1 MGKVKQGLVVI
12 FSLLPCFAFGLPFEA
27 GFELAGKSS
36 YVWRGL
42 RLSRGIVAQ
51 PSVWASFAG
60 WTFSPWANFTLGHKG
75 DGWGL
80 SELDLIVD
88 YQRELWKIT
97 VQPTAAGYFYAG
109 QWSKPEVELGLNC
122 VYWIGEVGL
131 KTGHNIGVFPSTGN
145 YFGTIGV
152 SFSKELGCRLT
163 PEISLAAGWGDAKF
177 NQVNY
182 GVEKWKV
189 NVVESELGWNYS
201 LNGLMMLKPFFE
213 LIVVPDRTL
222 RATGGVDLIQVVIG
236 LTLEKEF

>member
-1 MGKVKQGLVVI
+1 MEKGRQRSAVI
-12 FSLLPCFAFGLPFEA
+12 FSFLTCFAVGWSLEA

-51 PSVWASFAG
+51 PSVWTSFAG
-60 WTFSPWANFTLGHKG
+60 WTFSPWANFSLGQSG

-80 SELDLIVD
+80 SELDIAVD
-88 YQRELWKIT
+88 YQREFWGIT
-97 VQPTAAGYFYAG
+97 VQPSAAGYFYDG
-109 QWSKPEVELGLNC
+109 EWSKPEAELGLNC
-122 VYWIGEVGL
+122 AYWIGEVGL
-131 KTGHNIGVFPSTGN
+131 KTGHNIGVFPSIGN

-152 SFSKELGCRLT
+152 SFSQELGYGLT

-182 GVEKWKV
+182 GVKEWRL
-189 NVVESELGWNYS
+189 NVVESELGLNYS
-201 LNGLMMLKPFFE
+201 LNGLVEVRPFLE

-222 RATGGVDLIQVVIG
+222 RDAGGVDLIQVVIG
-236 LTLEKEF
+236 LTFGKGL